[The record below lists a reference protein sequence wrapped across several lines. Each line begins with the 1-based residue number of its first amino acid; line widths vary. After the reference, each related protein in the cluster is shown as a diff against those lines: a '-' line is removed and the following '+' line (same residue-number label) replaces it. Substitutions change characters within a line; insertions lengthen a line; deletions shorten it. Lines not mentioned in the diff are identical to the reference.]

1 MKKYKL
7 SKFIGKQL
15 SRLRVGQSYY
25 VIVVSTITALGIINL
40 AFPEINVLLLII
52 LFPCIFFGTFF
63 LGYIMDK
70 SDIKALDYRKT
81 TEMSARYL
89 NASDLKNNDFRILQM
104 EVMFEWLKSIQE
116 NKPLD
121 FDVLKEKYKRFF
133 KKWSPPK
140 DT

>member
-70 SDIKALDYRKT
+70 SNIKALDYRKT

-116 NKPLD
+116 NKQLD
-121 FDVLKEKYKRFF
+121 FNILKEKYKRFF
-133 KKWSPPK
+133 KEWSPPK